1 MKKVFSILIIL
12 CVTII
17 SQAQTKVAHINSTE
31 LMQSMPEADTISMK
45 LEKIRQ
51 TWETLLAEKQ
61 KETQVKYQSLMEI
74 IDDESIPTSVKE
86 VKTQE
91 IDNLQKQLQEMQK
104 TGSEAMQKEQESLLT
119 PLYARVKETIAA
131 VAKAN
136 GYAYVMDSSEGGGMI
151 YSDSS
156 YDLMQLVKAKLGLK

>member
-12 CVTII
+12 CVTVI

-61 KETQVKYQSLMEI
+61 KETQAKYQSLMEI

>member
-45 LEKIRQ
+45 LQKIRQ

-61 KETQVKYQSLMEI
+61 KETQAKYQSLMEI

-156 YDLMQLVKAKLGLK
+156 YDLMQLVKVKLGLK

>member
-17 SQAQTKVAHINSTE
+17 SQAQTKIAHINSTE

-61 KETQVKYQSLMEI
+61 KETQAKYQSLMEI

>member
-12 CVTII
+12 CVTVI

-45 LEKIRQ
+45 LQKIRQ

>member
-12 CVTII
+12 CATVI
-17 SQAQTKVAHINSTE
+17 SKAQTKVAHINSSELIE
-31 LMQSMPEADTISMK
+31 LMPETDTISMK

-51 TWETLLAEKQ
+51 TWETLLTEKQ
-61 KETQVKYQSLMEI
+61 KETQAKYQALMEI
-74 IDDESIPTSVKE
+74 VDDESVPTSVKE
-86 VKTQE
+86 VKSQE
-91 IDNLQKQLQEMQK
+91 IDNLQKQYQEMQK
-104 TGSEAMQKEQESLLT
+104 TGTEAMQKEQESLLT

-136 GYAYVMDSSEGGGMI
+136 GYAYVMDSSEGGGLI

-156 YDLMQLVKAKLGLK
+156 YDLMPLVKAKLGLK

>member
-17 SQAQTKVAHINSTE
+17 SQAQTKIAHINSTE

-61 KETQVKYQSLMEI
+61 KETQAKYQSLMEI

-156 YDLMQLVKAKLGLK
+156 YDLMQLVKVKLGLK

>member
-12 CVTII
+12 GATVIA
-17 SQAQTKVAHINSTE
+17 QAQTKVAHINSTQLIE
-31 LMQSMPEADTISMK
+31 SMPEADTISMK
-45 LEKIRQ
+45 LEKVRQ
-51 TWETLLAEKQ
+51 TWEALLAEKQ
-61 KETQVKYQSLMEI
+61 KETQTKYQALMEI
-74 IDDESIPTSVKE
+74 IDDESVSPSVKE

-91 IDNLQKQLQEMQK
+91 IENLQKQYQEMQK
-104 TGSEAMQKEQESLLT
+104 SGSDAMQKEQEALLS

-136 GYAYVMDSSEGGGMI
+136 GYAYVMDSSEGSGLI

-156 YDLMQLVKAKLGLK
+156 FDLMPLVKAKLGLK

>member
-12 CVTII
+12 CVTVI

>member
-1 MKKVFSILIIL
+1 
-12 CVTII
+12 
-17 SQAQTKVAHINSTE
+17 
-31 LMQSMPEADTISMK
+31 MQSMPEADTISMK

-61 KETQVKYQSLMEI
+61 KETQAKYQSLMEI

-156 YDLMQLVKAKLGLK
+156 YDLMQLVKVKLGLK

>member
-61 KETQVKYQSLMEI
+61 KETQAKYQSLMEI

>member
-61 KETQVKYQSLMEI
+61 KETQAKYQSLMEI

-156 YDLMQLVKAKLGLK
+156 YDLMQLVKVKLGLK

>member
-12 CVTII
+12 GATVIA
-17 SQAQTKVAHINSTE
+17 QAQTKVAHINSTQLIE
-31 LMQSMPEADTISMK
+31 SMPEADTISMK
-45 LEKIRQ
+45 LEKVRQ
-51 TWETLLAEKQ
+51 TWEALLAEKQ
-61 KETQVKYQSLMEI
+61 KETKTKYQALMEI
-74 IDDESIPTSVKE
+74 IDDETVSTSVKE

-91 IDNLQKQLQEMQK
+91 IENLQKQYQEMQK
-104 TGSEAMQKEQESLLT
+104 SGSDAMQKEQEALLS

-136 GYAYVMDSSEGGGMI
+136 GYAYVMDSSEGSGLI

-156 YDLMQLVKAKLGLK
+156 FDLMPLVKAKLGLK